1 MAAKMACWI
10 FGILFVGIGLVLIL
24 RGADVDRYH
33 NLLHVAT
40 GMVMLGV
47 GASRSASAARAC
59 CLGFG
64 AFYLALGGLGMVLGD
79 PSLDRL
85 WQAGPLSLDVGDH
98 GFHVVLGLILL
109 ASGALTKRTMP
120 RPRQA
125 VRG

>member
-1 MAAKMACWI
+1 MAAKLACWI
-10 FGILFVGIGLVLIL
+10 FGVLFVGIGLVLIL
-24 RGADVDRYH
+24 RGADVDPYH

-40 GMVMLGV
+40 GLVMLGV

-109 ASGALTKRTMP
+109 ASGALTTRTVP